1 MRDRYDELEKLS
13 LEDLEAEINFY
24 TFIVNNQ
31 LDLGVKESQLVWYEA
46 LKIEI
51 KRRGLRM
58 EKRIKLVRDM
68 D

>member
-1 MRDRYDELEKLS
+1 MSDRYDELEKLS
-13 LEDLEAEINFY
+13 VKDLEAEINFY
-24 TFIVNNQ
+24 TFIINNQ
-31 LDLGVKESQLVWYEA
+31 LDLGVKESQVVWYEA

-58 EKRIKLVRDM
+58 ENRIKLVSDV